1 MDDSRLDRLVRRA
14 QEDVSEHNL
23 RRAKERLRAVL
34 RESPNH
40 QAALELLGFVHYAY
54 GDYRNAVMHWSR
66 AGYWQNPAPHA
77 CGKVFRFTSRAL
89 IKGNPKAA
97 RYNLYA
103 FAGTNPPGDLKET
116 LTALHT
122 AYYRY
127 NNRRSKL
134 SGLACAPLCGGC
146 LIAML
151 GLTTV
156 LLGVGW
162 SWFAWMGAL
171 AGISTSVVMGINVWS
186 YARASRL
193 FHESVAQFRPFE
205 AHP

>member
-1 MDDSRLDRLVRRA
+1 MDERRLDRLVGRA
-14 QEDVSEHNL
+14 HEDVIEHNL

-34 RESPNH
+34 RDCPNF
-40 QAALELLGFVHYAY
+40 QPALELLGFVYYAY

-66 AGYWQNPAPHA
+66 ADYWHNPVPHA
-77 CGKVFRFTSRAL
+77 CGKVFRSTSKAL

-103 FAGTNPPGDLKET
+103 FAGTNPPGELKET
-116 LTALHT
+116 LAALQT

-127 NNRRSKL
+127 NNKKARL

-146 LIAML
+146 MIAML

-171 AGISTSVVMGINVWS
+171 AGISTAVVMGINAWS
-186 YARASRL
+186 YSRASRL
-193 FHESVAQFRPFE
+193 FHESVAPFRRSNG
-205 AHP
+205 